1 MNVLNVKQNMD
12 MQQPL
17 LDILFAHT
25 ESTDGP
31 LGDSRE
37 EVEEKLN
44 AWHRG
49 IWRQNKRERDWP
61 KITIFQH

>member
-1 MNVLNVKQNMD
+1 MD

-17 LDILFAHT
+17 LDILFAYT
-25 ESTDGP
+25 ESTDTP

-44 AWHRG
+44 AWASG
-49 IWRQNKRERDWP
+49 YLEAEQEGDGLAKDYNISNIELNL
-61 KITIFQH
+61 